1 VFGWVERE
9 MMESGEGKGRRKFS
23 FFGWDEKV
31 EEKKWGGWSF
41 PLGFTNF
48 FPFKLIR
55 KWGGKWHL
63 EEHYKITERVSKY

>member
-31 EEKKWGGWSF
+31 EEKK
-41 PLGFTNF
+41 
-48 FPFKLIR
+48 
-55 KWGGKWHL
+55 
-63 EEHYKITERVSKY
+63 